1 MPDFKSNSS
10 FKINDPNGA
19 SDLRWTTDG
28 HLQIPVERLIELS
41 GLDINDQIFV
51 ADANEALD
59 SSGNLKENYVEEE
72 IEVDIALDTNET
84 PITTRTFKF
93 YYRYVEEERR
103 YDDYLIVN
111 VALAAGEGFCNNLNQ
126 LEYRTLYVAQSDL
139 NETEKS
145 LLVNQG
151 KVFNETIYSTD
162 KGQLWNGKLN
172 NGQEAQY
179 VLFPSSDEFDSNS
192 KKYYPVFASKPDLNG
207 DNKDR
212 KYQFSAAQNSCPV
225 RPEVTEVQL
234 FISPNLLNTDRT
246 KEAICDGVT
255 TTQPGLSQRTQITAY
270 IQGDSS
276 TISGKA
282 LFQKDGLN
290 PIDPRVFNVSGAY
303 GPTQASIARLVGE
316 NQSYYLIEFV
326 NDISNGKNGARIAQ
340 NPIDS
345 CGRTNTEPTDCEKLD
360 NNIPPTNNE
369 RIICREI
376 EYSWNGFAWNP
387 TVRPGG
393 GDNGSGGT
401 GDPDVNGNGGGINTG
416 GPNENFD
423 TGGGRGS
430 DRFGGL

>member
-19 SDLRWTTDG
+19 SDLRWTNDG

-41 GLDINDQIFV
+41 GLDINDQIFI
-51 ADANEALD
+51 AEANEALD

-84 PITTRTFKF
+84 PITTQTFKF

-111 VALAAGEGFCNNLNQ
+111 VALATSEGFCSNLNQ

-139 NETEKS
+139 NETQKS

-162 KGQLWNGKLN
+162 RGQLWNGKLN
-172 NGQEAQY
+172 NGQEARY
-179 VLFPSSDEFDSNS
+179 VLFPSSDEFESNS
-192 KKYYPVFASKPDLNG
+192 KKYYPIFTSKPEFDGNP
-207 DNKDR
+207 NKEN
-212 KYQFSAAQNSCPV
+212 YQFSAAQNSCPV

-270 IQGDSS
+270 VQGDSS
-276 TISGKA
+276 TISGKT
-282 LFQKDGLN
+282 LFQEDGLN
-290 PIDPRVFNVSGAY
+290 PIDPRVFAVSSPFGL
-303 GPTQASIARLVGE
+303 TQASIVRLVGE
-316 NQSYYLIEFV
+316 NQSYYLLEFV
-326 NDISNGKNGARIAQ
+326 NDISNGKNGVRIAQ

-345 CGRTNTEPTDCEKLD
+345 CGR
-360 NNIPPTNNE
+360 
-369 RIICREI
+369 
-376 EYSWNGFAWNP
+376 P

-393 GDNGSGGT
+393 GDNGSDGT

-430 DRFGGL
+430 DRFGGLL

>member
-19 SDLRWTTDG
+19 SNLRWTNDG

-59 SSGNLKENYVEEE
+59 NSGNLKENYLEEE
-72 IEVDIALDTNET
+72 IEVDIALDTDEI

-111 VALAAGEGFCNNLNQ
+111 VALATGEDFCNNLNQ

-139 NETEKS
+139 NETQKS

-162 KGQLWNGKLN
+162 RGQIWDGKLN
-172 NGQEAQY
+172 NGQEARY
-179 VLFPSSDEFDSNS
+179 VLFPSSTEFESLS
-192 KKYYPVFASKPDLNG
+192 KKYYPIFASKPGLNDDPNEG
-207 DNKDR
+207 R
-212 KYQFSAAQNSCPV
+212 RYQFSEAQNSCPV
-225 RPEVTEVQL
+225 RPQVTEVQL

-246 KEAICDGVT
+246 KEAICDGAT

-276 TISGKA
+276 TISGKT
-282 LFQKDGLN
+282 LFQEDGLN
-290 PIDPRVFNVSGAY
+290 PIDPRVFNISSAY
-303 GPTQASIARLVGE
+303 GLTQANIVRLVGE
-316 NQSYYLIEFV
+316 NESYYLLEFV
-326 NDISNGKNGARIAQ
+326 NDISNGKNGVRVAQ

-345 CGRTNTEPTDCEKLD
+345 CGISNVEPTDCEKLD

-369 RIICREI
+369 RIICRGE
-376 EYSWNGFAWNP
+376 EYQWSGFVWLPTKPTINGD
-387 TVRPGG
+387 TGG
-393 GDNGSGGT
+393 GTEGDSG
-401 GDPDVNGNGGGINTG
+401 GGGIITG
-416 GPNENFD
+416 GPNENLD
-423 TGGGRGS
+423 VGGSRGS